1 MRGDGEGRYSAHPLR
16 KEREMDGAPIYFSK
30 RNLIVCAGLYLML
43 LEMARQGEKGGG
55 DSLFYPGGIRRN

>member
-1 MRGDGEGRYSAHPLR
+1 
-16 KEREMDGAPIYFSK
+16 MDGAPIYFSK